1 MDGIGKMTKCRPEN
15 VLIPTNI
22 SMDFAIQKFTLFT
35 KPTNLISCR
44 LLWHSLAPHQ
54 LIDSKAQVLWPADMP
69 DDILEDAVSV
79 AKEAMKE
86 HEANFENEAV

>member
-1 MDGIGKMTKCRPEN
+1 MIN
-15 VLIPTNI
+15 
-22 SMDFAIQKFTLFT
+22 
-35 KPTNLISCR
+35 
-44 LLWHSLAPHQ
+44 
-54 LIDSKAQVLWPADMP
+54 SKAQVLWPADMP